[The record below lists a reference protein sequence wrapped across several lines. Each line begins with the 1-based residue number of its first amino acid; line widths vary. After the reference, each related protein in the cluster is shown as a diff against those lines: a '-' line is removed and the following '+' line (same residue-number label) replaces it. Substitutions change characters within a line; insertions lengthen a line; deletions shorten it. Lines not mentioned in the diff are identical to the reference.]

1 MAEEQQR
8 LRLPIKSPS
17 TGFTLA
23 LMSREGLELYCKRTR
38 QWEIH
43 SIDEIMRI
51 YEDVTKMADP
61 TQDKDKTA

>member
-1 MAEEQQR
+1 MSEQQR

-23 LMSREGLELYCKRTR
+23 LVSSKGLELYCKRTR

-43 SIDEIMRI
+43 SIEEIIHI
-51 YEDVTKMADP
+51 YEEVTKLSTSA
-61 TQDKDKTA
+61 QEKDKTA

>member
-1 MAEEQQR
+1 MSEQQR

-43 SIDEIMRI
+43 SIDEIMHI
-51 YEDVTKMADP
+51 YQEVIKMANP
-61 TQDKDKTA
+61 TQDKDKSA

>member
-1 MAEEQQR
+1 MSEQQR

-23 LMSREGLELYCKRTR
+23 LMSREGIELYCKRTR

-43 SIDEIMRI
+43 SIEEILRMH
-51 YEDVTKMADP
+51 EEVMKMSDP
-61 TQDKDKTA
+61 TQKEDITA

>member
-1 MAEEQQR
+1 MTEEQQR

>member
-1 MAEEQQR
+1 MSEQQR

-43 SIDEIMRI
+43 SIDEIMHI
-51 YEDVTKMADP
+51 YQEVIKMAAS